1 MENLKS
7 WAKSKPVLAIAVVL
21 VLATIIYSLFFPGS
35 PLPDAPV

>member
-21 VLATIIYSLFFPGS
+21 VIATIGYSLFFGS
-35 PLPDAPV
+35 ADVPV